1 MIICPRCNSEM
12 TQVGARYI
20 CNNDNCGYITFPG
33 QEAWYEVIS
42 KNEKLWNQNVMNKA
56 PSIIAFEYESLYE
69 MMRDGKL
76 SGVRLKIRDVFEVIL
91 KFAVLV
97 ILSQAFNID
106 SVKTKKDYNVK
117 PNYKR
122 DQNNFYNAVFKLI
135 DRQPSLGTWKGIAD
149 DILSIDNVEPLA
161 IVKLLK
167 DIVEIYDNNKITH
180 WRNEKIGHG
189 ASTPVESENLRI
201 DTRKKIDI
209 IADHFNRN
217 EELYCSMQLFLKNRT
232 EVFKLAGSKRA
243 RNINF
248 PGNNLYLEFNNKKYI
263 LLPLIRNINGDVF
276 FFDSYVKYSA
286 AIEYL
291 SYVTNEKTKIKD
303 ENVKTVINNINK
315 SIRKTVNVLKA
326 GSSAEQ
332 DIYVREQAET
342 IENIVKP
349 DYFTKL
355 TFLSD
360 KLKKLIMNNTK
371 GYYLLQMEDG
381 MGKTTYVKMLDT
393 FGYNQTKLDKNFLHR
408 AYYINSVY
416 SYSKL
421 SFIQALKDAL
431 RRSNDK
437 DTLVGDIPEI
447 SLDSSDCKRQVAEL
461 INTLTVKQ
469 KELFGIKKLV
479 FFIDGLD
486 EIPNTGKDTFIS
498 LLPDKND
505 LAEGIF
511 LIFTSRIDDQ
521 LKEFSRKILSEIDF
535 DERLLILHDN
545 IDYCEALKDLIKKYT
560 DSDETIGSKI
570 LSLSK
575 GKIMNVW
582 PLISAYNHLGEKGLV
597 QAEKGLLGYLLSIYG
612 DNYFQEIMRIIY
624 ALILAQT
631 PVTMKVLSHL
641 IGENDITFK
650 QLAYIGELKS
660 IINIDHNTDGY
671 LLSVTRPE
679 LIDYV
684 ESDDCAEGLDKIKN
698 NWIEDISNLMDS
710 DVEVKDITSNEI
722 IANMIKFT
730 GLINSEN
737 EINLNTLITKKSYDG
752 ILELFVTKIAADKRS
767 IKSWEYQVLKKFF
780 IAYSEKF
787 LPFTFR
793 NKISLSS
800 FLMSKLLT
808 ELSDVTGMIRGELDF
823 TINQLEEFLKCVKDY
838 KVQIVSFFMC
848 PIFGQLAALYSQKDD
863 YVNSKKYFGLT
874 EEALKEKKVSKD
886 FYKNGKTAV
895 YDYLEF
901 EIFAKYTLAD
911 AIYDKNRGLND
922 VALKKLKTI
931 ENRYPI
937 IESGAFSKTTGFLS
951 YKLNVTK
958 TMGNIYKHIQVEKAL
973 ECFNK
978 AEVILN
984 EIKRMGDKT
993 ENYRMVECD
1002 LLLNKGQ
1009 CHRKNGDYDEALQ
1022 CYKNAL
1028 DEIERFKLN
1037 GELYDVNYE
1046 PNILKSIGNIYL
1058 DKKDFT
1064 QALLYYKRAE
1074 EIYIKMQEANIQ
1086 YSKIPYVQ
1094 LCASISTCYQEL
1106 GNIKDA
1112 KKYYR
1117 YSDSTYSD
1125 SYAYMSTEE
1134 DYYFGNIESIKMYAD
1149 KNRGNI
1155 LQDREDSLH
1164 LWSWDIGS
1172 KKYNV
1177 AVLYLGEVYCPRF
1190 RRTGRLFDAFI
1201 NNPKGR
1207 KIKGVFVKDSI
1218 RFIDL
1223 DLIVKRIRQT
1233 NLSADIQEKL
1243 IALYSETDEDFLFV
1257 GYKVGEKMPSFF
1269 DKAGYENSR
1278 IKDYEHA
1285 DYLNISWDLEKI
1297 NNCCSAYLDFLKNM
1311 RIN

>member
-1 MIICPRCNSEM
+1 M

-20 CNNDNCGYITFPG
+20 CNNDNCGYISFPG

-97 ILSQAFNID
+97 ILSQAFNVD
-106 SVKTKKDYNVK
+106 SVKTKKGYNVK

-122 DQNNFYNAVFKLI
+122 DQNNFYNEVFKLI
-135 DRQPSLGTWKGIAD
+135 ERQPSLGTWKGIAD

-248 PGNNLYLEFNNKKYI
+248 PGNNLYLEFNNKKYV

-360 KLKKLIMNNTK
+360 KLKNMIMNNTK

-393 FGYNQTKLDKNFLHR
+393 FGYDQTKLDKNFLHR

-447 SLDSSDCKRQVAEL
+447 SLDSSNCKRQVAEL

-535 DERLLILHDN
+535 DEKILILHDN
-545 IDYCEALKDLIKKYT
+545 IGYCEALKDLIKKYT
-560 DSDETIGSKI
+560 DSDEMIGSKI
-570 LSLSK
+570 LTLSK

-582 PLISAYNHLGEKGLV
+582 PLISAYNQLGEKGLV
-597 QAEKGLLGYLLSIYG
+597 QAEKGLLRYLLSIYG
-612 DNYFQEIMRIIY
+612 ESYFQEIMRIIY
-624 ALILAQT
+624 ALQRAQT
-631 PVTMKVLSHL
+631 PVAMKVLSHL

-650 QLAYIGELKS
+650 QLAYLGEIKS

-684 ESDDCAEGLDKIKN
+684 ESDDCAEGLDKIKKNWLEDLN
-698 NWIEDISNLMDS
+698 NLTVN
-710 DVEVKDITSNEI
+710 DVEFKKIKSHEI
-722 IANMIKFT
+722 IAYMIEFT
-730 GLINSEN
+730 ALINDKN
-737 EINLNTLITKKSYDG
+737 EIYLNNLITNNCCDKV
-752 ILELFVTKIAADKRS
+752 LEIFMEKINTDKRN
-767 IKSWEYQVLKKFF
+767 IKEWEFTVLKNLF
-780 IAYSEKF
+780 IALTKRFY
-787 LPFTFR
+787 PFTFDKR
-793 NKISLSS
+793 ISLSS
-800 FLMSKLLT
+800 FVMAELLT
-808 ELSDVTGMIRGELDF
+808 ELSDITGMLRGEINF
-823 TINQLEEFLKCVKDY
+823 TIELLEEFLSSIKKYDVR
-838 KVQIVSFFMC
+838 VLTHLMS
-848 PIFGQLAALYSQKDD
+848 PIYSKLGALYSKRGDD
-863 YVNSKKYFGLT
+863 INTNKYFNLA
-874 EEALKEKKVSKD
+874 EQALKNNKGRKNLEISGNREIYD
-886 FYKNGKTAV
+886 FLNFESFVKNN
-895 YDYLEF
+895 LES
-901 EIFAKYTLAD
+901 
-911 AIYDKNRGLND
+911 AIYDKNKGRYEN
-922 VALKKLKTI
+922 ALIKLKSI
-931 ENRYPI
+931 EEKYPI
-937 IESGAFSKTTGFLS
+937 IEKGSFAKVKSFLS
-951 YKLNVTK
+951 CKLNVSKTIGNVYKHTQIDKALVYFNKSKEILLEIEKLDGDSEAYK
-958 TMGNIYKHIQVEKAL
+958 TMKYDLMLNIGQCYRKMGELDKAL
-973 ECFNK
+973 CCYIDAQK
-978 AEVILN
+978 EV
-984 EIKRMGDKT
+984 EWFK
-993 ENYRMVECD
+993 V
-1002 LLLNKGQ
+1002 
-1009 CHRKNGDYDEALQ
+1009 NG
-1022 CYKNAL
+1022 
-1028 DEIERFKLN
+1028 KLP
-1037 GELYDVNYE
+1037 DINYE
-1046 PNILKSIGNIYL
+1046 PNILKSIGNVYL
-1058 DKKDFT
+1058 DMKEYQ
-1064 QALLYYKRAE
+1064 QALSFYKRAE
-1074 EIYIKMQEANIQ
+1074 EKYQKMKETNIQ
-1086 YSKIPYVQ
+1086 FDVIPYIQ
-1094 LCASISTCYQEL
+1094 LCASMSTCYQEI
-1106 GNIKDA
+1106 GNDKMS
-1112 KKYYR
+1112 KKYN
-1117 YSDSTYSD
+1117 D
-1125 SYAYMSTEE
+1125 YMGMIELYKE
-1134 DYYFGNIESIKMYAD
+1134 DYYFRD
-1149 KNRGNI
+1149 KETI
-1155 LQDREDSLH
+1155 LEYVKKYKHNFLPDRKN
-1164 LWSWDIGS
+1164 SWHKWAYDIGS
-1172 KKYNV
+1172 ELYNTPI
-1177 AVLYLGEVYCPRF
+1177 LWLGEIYCPRF
-1190 RRTGRLFDAFI
+1190 KRTGRLFDVFLKS
-1201 NNPKGR
+1201 PKS
-1207 KIKGVFVKDSI
+1207 KIMDIV

-1223 DLIVKRIRQT
+1223 ELIKKRIDETTLTEAQK
-1233 NLSADIQEKL
+1233 EEL
-1243 IALYSETDEDFLFV
+1243 IARYAGAQEDFLLV
-1257 GYKVGEKMPSFF
+1257 GIKIKEQKYN
-1269 DKAGYENSR
+1269 DYTKAKLEDER
-1278 IKDYEHA
+1278 KA
-1285 DYLNISWDLEKI
+1285 DYNDAEELEIIWNAEQVNYGIVNYIMYLYGVKI
-1297 NNCCSAYLDFLKNM
+1297 
-1311 RIN
+1311 